1 MTSNKKQM
9 IEKNFNGDENAY
21 REYMVRLGK
30 AGGKASNTGG
40 FSGKPELARKAA
52 QIRWSKRVKGATK

>member
-9 IEKNFNGDENAY
+9 IEKSFNGDENAY
-21 REYMVRLGK
+21 RAYMKRLGRN
-30 AGGKASNTGG
+30 GGKASNTGG

-52 QIRWSKRVKGATK
+52 QIRWSKRAKEGIK